1 MVQRLAAPWLSR
13 DLRPAYTAAMFGGMG
28 GMGGRNSSLRF
39 LRLGALAALLLGTA
53 VFHVRSSGY
62 VTLRVIYIVVIVGVL
77 IASFALRRR
86 GGSGPGGRSG
96 GGGMGSGVG
105 GGTFGVPRDVPRTLT
120 PNRTGSRPT
129 RSGRSG
135 PVWRFPASPD
145 PTAQAGPSG

>member
-1 MVQRLAAPWLSR
+1 MVQRLPAARLSR

-39 LRLGALAALLLGTA
+39 LRLGALAALLIGTA
-53 VFHVRSSGY
+53 VFHVRGSGY

-96 GGGMGSGVG
+96 GGGRGMGSGVG
-105 GGTFGVPRDVPRTLT
+105 GGTFGALPP
-120 PNRTGSRPT
+120 P
-129 RSGRSG
+129 
-135 PVWRFPASPD
+135 PAGYPENSD
-145 PTAQAGPSG
+145 PESDR